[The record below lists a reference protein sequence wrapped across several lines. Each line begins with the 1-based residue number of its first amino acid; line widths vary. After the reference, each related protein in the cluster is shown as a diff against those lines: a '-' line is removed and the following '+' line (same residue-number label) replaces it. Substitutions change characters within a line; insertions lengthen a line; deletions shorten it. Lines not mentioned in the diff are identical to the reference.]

1 MTSIP
6 VENFNVR
13 SRLEHRHKEIL
24 RLEKQKKEIASA
36 LSELKEQLDGERSA
50 EQILCL
56 KILIKN
62 KELELYDVDY
72 NIAKNKAVFD
82 QLNNKLLSQ
91 YENYPK
97 QSNIKAPIP
106 EVESYPEGES
116 SDAAYTYDADFNLWG
131 HLYNKRSYEGDNTGN
146 KLVFT
151 DPAVP
156 VRFAYADDTATPIR
170 DSYVIY
176 WAYNGKDRS
185 KTLELFEL
193 AHKYNLLYPIGI
205 GRTDKNGFLLDTL
218 LLNCVGDPKKLDLSK
233 KSDFHKC
240 LIEKKTNQLSILPKD
255 NRPDFILSHH
265 VVSDDFDQRNGDF
278 RVPEWKNKDEQD
290 TIRTF
295 SAHRFPSYLRSD
307 PELIDW
313 ANQISVIQRGKKV
326 ENTMRLS
333 SSVPFFDRN
342 TTYGFMV
349 YPADWAPFKTKDLTR
364 IDKKYVWVGSP
375 RASFKPIQDHKYQC
389 IPETIPLHCT
399 LAEWDA
405 RLSKAIIAL
414 EDKQNQYDAYTKK
427 HAENLNKIQH
437 MGLLTDLYLQ
447 YPFEPQKPSNIKAK
461 ERLIDNLNA
470 FGMEISNI
478 IHTPS
483 PSNTCLQNFVQE
495 IDKSAEV
502 LWKLLQSEAL
512 WEELEIYI
520 KAENEHIKA
529 KQRNKK
535 AEIDLPYME
544 REGCWKHIFDTI
556 SRAYS
561 TFKGTKLEAT
571 VWEDDLLPGILA
583 ITEHPET
590 LEHLK
595 RIEEQ
600 ILEDRSPEIIELRG
614 RLHNKGHEITDR
626 IDKHPAINKESLFK
640 RIIDFAFKPANAI
653 SKVAAPW
660 YDAPGPPS
668 ILQTILDDYG
678 DYALKLYA
686 DPHKRIHANYHIK
699 IMAGVYRFFNLFE
712 RSEKAAERNIH
723 RAMKDA
729 LKAGSTYKNGKR
741 LWRES
746 WLADTIYKQG
756 DRFSGTDRHSRAAKI
771 IRVTM
776 WITNTVLATEKIL
789 NWFEN
794 DPDDSKTLKN
804 NYEVSKDI
812 LNYIQDGCSATQA
825 GLVGY
830 FLVANHFG
838 RTIWDYD
845 EFRRIKQNIKKLQGI
860 ENRNVRRRFK
870 KQLRKQIILK
880 NYSVDIIE
888 NPTKLVKLERRM
900 LRRQTLIGLKD
911 IGMPVTIGF
920 IGSLLSTLAFF
931 DALDKKDSRKAFACF
946 LEASASFAIAAG
958 WVMKKMG
965 KKELVILLGKMFVKY
980 GNYLSLAFLLWDL
993 KHIGSFLTALQNNAM
1008 QIDRPVLLY
1017 FKTVW
1022 DQMQEDEDYFQMYKE
1037 KDHGATDE
1045 SIRLYREINGCY
1057 STARELSNVPRGLH
1071 IPKRFDSEE
1080 KKKEYIESAY
1090 PFNYRL
1096 KEWARD
1102 IDTNKK
1108 SSEKAVEVIWGHLNW
1123 RAVVPLHLYNF
1134 PVEAIKSLVM
1144 IPKNVPCTVEQILAF
1159 YKEVSEPEPKR
1170 SKDKNYIGR
1179 CRELSEQLVS
1189 GTFIPDAGNPE
1200 KDYFSDPYF
1209 QKPKTRNRYYE
1220 DDVVTL
1226 NDLLDD
1232 MAQQDHDFTRLLED
1246 ERFFELSKR
1255 LEGLGK

>member
-36 LSELKEQLDGERSA
+36 LSELKAQLDGERSA

-56 KILIKN
+56 KILVKN

-82 QLNNKLLSQ
+82 QLNNKLQAQ

-106 EVESYPEGES
+106 EVESYPEDES
-116 SDAAYTYDADFNLWG
+116 NDVAYTYDADFNLWG
-131 HLYNKRSYEGDNTGN
+131 QLYNKRSHEGDNTGN
-146 KLVFT
+146 KLVLS

-156 VRFAYADDTATPIR
+156 VRFAYADDPATPIS

-176 WAYNGKDRS
+176 WTYNGKDPI
-185 KTLELFEL
+185 KTLELYEL

-218 LLNCVGDPKKLDLSK
+218 LLNCVGDPKKVNLSK
-233 KSDFHKC
+233 KSDYHKC
-240 LIEKKTNQLSILPKD
+240 LIEKKSNQLTILPKD
-255 NRPDFILSHH
+255 NLPDFILSHH
-265 VVSDDFDQRNGDF
+265 HVSDDFDQRNGDF

-295 SAHRFPSYLRSD
+295 SAHRFPSHLQAD
-307 PELIDW
+307 PELIEW
-313 ANQISVIQRGKKV
+313 ANQISVIQRGEKV
-326 ENTMRLS
+326 ENKMRLS

-349 YPADWAPFKTKDLTR
+349 YPADWGPFKTKDLTL

-375 RASFKPIQDHKYQC
+375 KASFKPIQGHKYQC
-389 IPETIPLHCT
+389 IPETLQLHCT

-414 EDKQNQYDAYTKK
+414 EDKQNQYDTYTKK
-427 HAENLNKIQH
+427 HAENMNKILH
-437 MGLLTDLYLQ
+437 LGLLTDLYLQ

-470 FGMEISNI
+470 FGMEISKI

-483 PSNTCLQNFVQE
+483 PSNTCLQNFIQE
-495 IDKSAEV
+495 IDKSAEA
-502 LWKLLQSEAL
+502 LWKLLQSESL

-520 KAENEHIKA
+520 KAENEHIKT
-529 KQRNKK
+529 KQRNNQ

-544 REGCWKHIFDTI
+544 REECWKHIFDTI
-556 SRAYS
+556 SRAY
-561 TFKGTKLEAT
+561 TAFKGTELEQT

-590 LEHLK
+590 LENLEAIQ
-595 RIEEQ
+595 REILMERGSLGTRVRNTPLTIES
-600 ILEDRSPEIIELRG
+600 DHSAS
-614 RLHNKGHEITDR
+614 NKD
-626 IDKHPAINKESLFK
+626 SLFK
-640 RIIDFAFKPANAI
+640 RIVNLASKPVNTI

-668 ILQTILDDYG
+668 VLQTILDGYG
-678 DYALKLYA
+678 DHVLKLYA
-686 DPHKRIHANYHIK
+686 DPNKRIQVNYHIK

-712 RSEKAAERNIH
+712 RSEKAARRNIH

-729 LKAGSTYKNGKR
+729 LKTGSTYKNGKI

-776 WITNTVLATEKIL
+776 WITNTVLVTEKIM
-789 NWFEN
+789 NWFEDGPN
-794 DPDDSKTLKN
+794 DSKTLKN

-812 LNYIQDGCSATQA
+812 LGYIQDGCSATQT

-830 FLVANHFG
+830 FLAANHFG
-838 RTIWDYD
+838 RTIWNYD
-845 EFRRIKQNIKKLQGI
+845 EFRRIKQKIKKLQGI
-860 ENRNVRRRFK
+860 ENKNVRRRFK
-870 KQLRKQIILK
+870 KQLKKQIILK

-888 NPTKLVKLERRM
+888 NQTELVKLERRM

-920 IGSLLSTLAFF
+920 IGTLLSTLAFF
-931 DALDKKDSRKAFACF
+931 DALDKKESKKALTCF

-958 WVMKKMG
+958 WAMKKMG

-1022 DQMQEDEDYFQMYKE
+1022 DQMQEDEEYFQIYKKKE
-1037 KDHGATDE
+1037 HGATDE
-1045 SIRLYREINGCY
+1045 STRLYREIDECY
-1057 STARELSNVPRGLH
+1057 STARELINKPRSLR

-1080 KKKEYIESAY
+1080 KKKEFIESAY

-1102 IDTNKK
+1102 IDTDRK
-1108 SSEKAVEVIWGHLNW
+1108 SSEKAVEVVWGHLNW

-1134 PVEAIKSLVM
+1134 SLEAIKSLVM
-1144 IPKNVPCTVEQILAF
+1144 IPNNISCTVEQILAF
-1159 YKEVSEPEPKR
+1159 YKEVSEPDLER
-1170 SKDKNYIGR
+1170 SKVNNYTGR
-1179 CRELSEQLVS
+1179 SRELSEQLVS
-1189 GTFIPDAGNPE
+1189 GTFIPDAENPE

-1220 DDVVTL
+1220 DDVLAL
-1226 NDLLDD
+1226 NDLLEDI
-1232 MAQQDHDFTRLLED
+1232 AQQDPDFTRLLEK

-1255 LEGLGK
+1255 LKGL